1 MVAVG
6 SVSEPLRGVEC
17 YPERWLSSGDA
28 YEFSNKPTLEPPAE
42 LLLDFAQI
50 VGNIGILG
58 LYFAGG
64 ITGDFLLE
72 WTEGRRNLTRS
83 ITPEEGIKGGH
94 IQTAWMPGDKEPVK
108 MVCAIWCD
116 TRVAKGGGKYHKV
129 TKSYLDQQ
137 ILCLIAERVTVLLS
151 CHCHIRGCLSVQRI
165 KVPRNVDPVLG
176 SPGALSYPYHTSI

>member
-1 MVAVG
+1 MVSVG
-6 SVSEPLRGVEC
+6 SVSEPLCGVEC

-28 YEFSNKPTLEPPAE
+28 YEFFNKPTMEPPAD
-42 LLLDFAQI
+42 LILDFARI
-50 VGNIGILG
+50 VGKIGILG

-64 ITGDFLLE
+64 VTGDFLLE

-108 MVCAIWCD
+108 MGCAIWCD
-116 TRVAKGGGKYHKV
+116 TRLEKGGGQYHKV

-137 ILCLIAERVTVLLS
+137 L
-151 CHCHIRGCLSVQRI
+151 
-165 KVPRNVDPVLG
+165 
-176 SPGALSYPYHTSI
+176 